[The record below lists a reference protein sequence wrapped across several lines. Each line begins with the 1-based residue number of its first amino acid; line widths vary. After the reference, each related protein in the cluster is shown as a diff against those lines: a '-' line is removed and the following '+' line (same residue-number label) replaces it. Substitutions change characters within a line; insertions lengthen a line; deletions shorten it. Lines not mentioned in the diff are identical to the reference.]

1 MALFTLVK
9 CLVNWKNEIKTKL
22 SQLMQRGKEG
32 LYERLRRG
40 RWSDQYRQD
49 GRTGQVK
56 VYHMKTGGSLLKPG
70 THSVLVLLQ
79 GTSILVDSH

>member
-32 LYERLRRG
+32 LYERLRRW
-40 RWSDQYRQD
+40 RWSDKCRP
-49 GRTGQVK
+49 GQVK

-79 GTSILVDSH
+79 GTSILVDSQ

>member
-9 CLVNWKNEIKTKL
+9 CLVIWKNEIKTKL

-32 LYERLRRG
+32 LYERLRR
-40 RWSDQYRQD
+40 WSDQYRQD

-56 VYHMKTGGSLLKPG
+56 GERKQVVVYLN
-70 THSVLVLLQ
+70 LVH
-79 GTSILVDSH
+79 ILY

>member
-32 LYERLRRG
+32 LYERLRR
-40 RWSDQYRQD
+40 WSDQYRQD

-56 VYHMKTGGSLLKPG
+56 VYNMKTGGSLLKPG
-70 THSVLVLLQ
+70 THSVLVPLQ
-79 GTSILVDSH
+79 GTSV

>member
-32 LYERLRRG
+32 LYERLRR
-40 RWSDQYRQD
+40 WSDQYRQD

-56 VYHMKTGGSLLKPG
+56 VYHMKTGGSLLKPS

-79 GTSILVDSH
+79 GTSILVDSQ

>member
-9 CLVNWKNEIKTKL
+9 CLVIWKNEIKTKL

-32 LYERLRRG
+32 LYERLRRW

>member
-9 CLVNWKNEIKTKL
+9 CLVIWKNEIKTKL

-32 LYERLRRG
+32 LYERLRR
-40 RWSDQYRQD
+40 WSDQYRQD

-56 VYHMKTGGSLLKPG
+56 VYNMKTGGS
-70 THSVLVLLQ
+70 
-79 GTSILVDSH
+79 

>member
-32 LYERLRRG
+32 LYERLRR
-40 RWSDQYRQD
+40 WSDQYRP
-49 GRTGQVK
+49 GQVK

-79 GTSILVDSH
+79 GTSV

>member
-9 CLVNWKNEIKTKL
+9 CLVIWKNEIKTKL

-40 RWSDQYRQD
+40 RWSDQYRQ
-49 GRTGQVK
+49 GQVK

-79 GTSILVDSH
+79 GTSILVDSQ

>member
-1 MALFTLVK
+1 MFSDLEKWNQNKAIT
-9 CLVNWKNEIKTKL
+9 
-22 SQLMQRGKEG
+22 GKEG
-32 LYERLRRG
+32 LYERLR

-56 VYHMKTGGSLLKPG
+56 VYNMKTGGSLLKPG

>member
-32 LYERLRRG
+32 LYERLRRW
-40 RWSDQYRQD
+40 RWSDQYRP
-49 GRTGQVK
+49 GQVK
-56 VYHMKTGGSLLKPG
+56 VYHMKTGGSLLKPS

-79 GTSILVDSH
+79 GTSILVDSQ